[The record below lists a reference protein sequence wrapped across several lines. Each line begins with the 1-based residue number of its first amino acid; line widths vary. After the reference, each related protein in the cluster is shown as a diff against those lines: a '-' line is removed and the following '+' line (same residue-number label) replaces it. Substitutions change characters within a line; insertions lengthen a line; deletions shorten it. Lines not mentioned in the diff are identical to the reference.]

1 MAKRVQQKPRRR
13 VGLKEMGRRGLSLL
27 MAMIMVISLIQ
38 ISAFATGTNA
48 VTEQA
53 EKQIEGGTTPVYY
66 TYNTETGAFGTDTTT
81 DALVQSPGGKVEI
94 SKTIA
99 ATGEENLFDI
109 TLNVKTKQEIT
120 QSTASPDAAVVL
132 VLDVSGSMGY
142 CANCGSND
150 WNYSTHY
157 YCKNGS
163 GNEYYDKDWDGDL
176 YCEYCGALRFQ
187 HEERYILDDCDEC
200 GGTQT
205 RLDSAKAAAAQFLEK
220 FAASASGEAKR
231 EVAVVTFSS
240 GASAMNFGNGT
251 YWLDVAKQE
260 NLTTVVNQING
271 LNADGGT
278 NIDGGLRVAYKLLT
292 QDTTAAMDYRNVILL
307 TDGQPT
313 YCVADSGFNGSAQ
326 LSYGSRDWEVH
337 GMGSEACPK
346 TVNYAEKV
354 ASAIRKLE
362 ANTEDKTKVQLFSV
376 YYGKAGDTMGIY
388 EEDWS
393 SITGHSYWPNSSK
406 NISNWLGSISTR
418 DAFTAENAE
427 DLNASFD
434 AIIKIIEMQTKAWT
448 VTDKMGDRIQFVSGS
463 KGSTIVVDGEDQA
476 KIYDT
481 KSNSIVWRLSLD
493 NFTQNGDWYTYTMTY
508 RVRLNNVGN
517 DFDTAKNYLTNG
529 ETKLEYSFFK
539 TQTINGVEQK
549 GPTDENGNFVYDEN
563 GNVNKG
569 MEAWTEN
576 QVLYF
581 KVPAVKGYQA
591 KLDFT
596 KVGSDNGQALTGAQF
611 TLADNSEA
619 IAWTDSTD
627 SGNDGKV
634 AFANIPSG
642 YTYTLTET
650 VAPENYNT
658 VAPITVTVKYGKL
671 TADSTAEGGAN
682 ITDGKLED
690 PAKQTYT
697 DVTITKTWQKPAGE
711 ATPDSIIVTLKQ
723 DGTAMTEYTDF
734 EIQKSACTI
743 DENGV
748 WSYTF
753 KNLPDSKPDGGSYQ
767 YTVEEKT
774 MDGWNTSY
782 GDDSLSIVNTASG
795 TTSVV
800 VAKFWTLP
808 EGMSADDQTVEVTLT
823 RDGQKL
829 TGDEYTK
836 TITGNGMVKFEN
848 LPKYNENG
856 QLYQYGA
863 EEASG
868 NYQQAKPAT
877 SDGYTITFYNTVA
890 VEKTSIS
897 GVKTWNDGGDT
908 ASRPKEITVALYK
921 DDGTEPFATTTAS
934 AATDWAYSFDN
945 LDRYEF
951 TWDEND
957 NNNNNIIAVREI
969 KYTVKEVGVD
979 GYTATISG
987 NNITNTRTGSID
999 LIVNKAW
1006 VAQGDHPADVTVQLY
1021 ANGVAFGEPVVFTDS
1036 YTFKGLSKYD
1046 ASGEEIK
1053 YSVVE
1058 TPVSGYTTSYG
1069 KMELLSEDVYAI
1081 TVTNTQNGFDPDD
1094 EVLITVTKTWQQPS
1108 TVEAQTA
1115 DFYLCIDGNRSDY
1128 SVSITGN
1135 GSTSFAPMPRYHAV
1149 RDEATGETEYVEIN
1163 YSVEEDVPSNYT
1175 VFVDEVVGPD
1185 SNGNI
1190 YYHFTNTIR
1199 GTTSLSLEKT
1209 WVQPDGMDTPMAT
1222 FEIQRSVDGTN
1233 WENAGYITLMDGK
1246 TSETRNN
1253 LDKYDANGQLY
1264 LYRVVENSVAGY
1276 SSSMTGGIQ
1285 EDGSFAFQ
1293 ATNTINQA
1301 TADITVSKTWIDGN
1315 TPNSQRPDVTIDLLQ
1330 DGVVINSVT
1339 FGWSEADGAVMATVN
1354 GASIKATVSEDGNTW
1369 SIKFM
1374 GQPLYNE
1381 NRTARYEY
1389 SVQEQNVPENYKAA
1403 VSGTTVTNQLTG
1415 TISIPVTK
1423 YWVDPGVADRPDIT
1437 LRLKGS
1443 DGSEYVM
1450 LVSDDSGA
1458 PVVTLN
1464 GVSLPITAEGN
1475 TWTFTVGNLPEY
1487 TDTGAK
1493 ITYTLSEDAVD
1504 GYTTQTVEG
1513 QPFAI
1518 KNVIEQE
1525 NGITITPV
1533 KFWENMDVEGVYTPV
1548 LPETITVALFRD
1560 GAMVDGTKQTVSVGE
1575 DGTCEFKPYEELAK
1589 YNLTTG
1595 QKYKYEVLELDAK
1608 GSPVKNGET
1617 ISFGT
1622 DNDYTV
1628 TYREMEVDTGDNYQ
1642 VVITNAFTV
1651 PAKYLWVVKTHYV
1664 HYDYNGNV
1672 IGSFNDQTE
1681 IFKETESKT
1690 VSANPADYTV
1700 RDGLTYEYDADNTG
1714 NKTQVLLEQQNYLY
1728 ELNLYYTLTDEEP
1741 TDPGDGGGG
1750 GTTYY
1755 NLVVKYLEE
1764 GTDEVLASPYT
1775 VRIAAGRSYD
1785 VTAQTQKA
1793 IDGYEISQV
1802 TGDDVTGYMNGNR
1815 EIVVYYTV
1823 DIDDGETPLDP
1834 GPGGDG
1840 DGDGTDIGDGEV
1852 PLDPGPGGD
1861 GDGTDIGDEN
1871 VPLVPATGDNL
1882 ALWVMAAV
1890 ASAAGLVYLTVAGK
1904 KREKDNT

>member
-13 VGLKEMGRRGLSLL
+13 VGLKEMGRRGLSML

-66 TYNTETGAFGTDTTT
+66 TYNTETGAFGSDTTT

-142 CANCGSND
+142 CANCGSD
-150 WNYSTHY
+150 DMDKETHY
-157 YCKNGS
+157 YCYGTS
-163 GNEYYDKDWDGDL
+163 GQEYYDGWDWNN
-176 YCEYCGALRFQ
+176 
-187 HEERYILDDCDEC
+187 DCDRCHKDISQHTAVTTVKCDDC

-205 RLDSAKAAAAQFLEK
+205 RLDAAKAAAVQFLEK

-908 ASRPKEITVALYK
+908 ASRPEEITVALYK

-951 TWDEND
+951 TRDEND
-957 NNNNNIIAVREI
+957 NNNIIAVREI

-1163 YSVEEDVPSNYT
+1163 YSVEEDGPSNYT

-1354 GASIKATVSEDGNTW
+1354 GESIKATVSEDGNTW

-1493 ITYTLSEDAVD
+1493 ITYILSEFFIDAA
-1504 GYTTQTVEG
+1504 TTETVEG

-1628 TYREMEVDTGDNYQ
+1628 TYREIEVDTGDNYQ
-1642 VVITNAFTV
+1642 VVITNTFTV

-1815 EIVVYYTV
+1815 EIIVYYTV

>member
-53 EKQIEGGTTPVYY
+53 EKQIQGGTTPVYY
-66 TYNTETGAFGTDTTT
+66 TYNTETGAFGSDTTT

-109 TLNVKTKQEIT
+109 TLNVKTQQEIT

-163 GNEYYDKDWDGDL
+163 GNEYYDGWDWNNDCDRCLKDIS
-176 YCEYCGALRFQ
+176 Q
-187 HEERYILDDCDEC
+187 HTAVTTVKCDDCS
-200 GGTQT
+200 GTQT
-205 RLDSAKAAAAQFLEK
+205 RLDAAKATAAQFLEK

-240 GASAMNFGNGT
+240 GASAMDFGNGT

-260 NLTTVVNQING
+260 NLSKVEKQINS
-271 LNADGGT
+271 LNDDGGT

-337 GMGSEACPK
+337 GMGNKACQK
-346 TVNYAEKV
+346 TVGYAERV
-354 ASAIRKLE
+354 ASAIRNLA

-388 EEDWS
+388 EEDHK
-393 SITGHSYWPNSSK
+393 GHSDRPGSK
-406 NISNWLGSISTR
+406 NIADWLGSISTR

-427 DLNASFD
+427 DLNSSFD

-448 VTDKMGDRIQFVSGS
+448 VTDKMGDRIQFVSGAN
-463 KGSTIVVDGEDQA
+463 VDGENQA
-476 KIYDT
+476 KIYDS
-481 KSNSIVWRLSLD
+481 KSNSIVWRLPLD
-493 NFTQNGDWYTYTMTY
+493 DFTQKDDWYTYTMTY
-508 RVRLNNVGN
+508 QVRLNNVGN
-517 DFDTAKNYLTNG
+517 DFDTAENYLTNG
-529 ETKLEYSFFK
+529 ETKLEYSFSK

-563 GNVNKG
+563 GEMNED
-569 MEAWTEN
+569 MEAWTKN

-611 TLADNSEA
+611 TLVDNSEA

-650 VAPENYNT
+650 AAPDNYNK
-658 VAPITVTVKYGKL
+658 VDPITVTVKYGVL
-671 TADSTAEGGAN
+671 TTDSTAEGGAN

-711 ATPDSIIVTLKQ
+711 ATPDSITVTLKQ
-723 DGTAMTEYTDF
+723 
-734 EIQKSACTI
+734 
-743 DENGV
+743 NGV
-748 WSYTF
+748 AMQGYTNVVINKTDCEVNGNTWTYTF
-753 KNLPDSKPDGGSYQ
+753 RNLPDSKPDGGSYK

-800 VAKFWTLP
+800 VTKSWTLP

-823 RDGQKL
+823 RNGDKL

-868 NYQQAKPAT
+868 NYQQAKPST

-890 VEKTSIS
+890 NEKTSIS

-908 ASRPKEITVALYK
+908 VAHDAITVELYA
-921 DDGTEPFATTTAS
+921 DGTKVDKKIVSEK
-934 AATDWAYSFDN
+934 DHWAYSFDD

-951 TWDEND
+951 TRDE
-957 NNNNNIIAVREI
+957 NNNNITAVREI
-969 KYTVKEVGVD
+969 KYEVKEVGVD

-987 NNITNTRTGSID
+987 NNITNTRTGTVD
-999 LIVNKAW
+999 LTVNKVW
-1006 VAQGDHPADVTVQLY
+1006 VSQEDHPANVTVQLC
-1021 ANGVAFGEPVVFTDS
+1021 ANGEAFGESVVFTDS
-1036 YTFKGLSKYD
+1036 YTFEGLSKYD
-1046 ASGEEIK
+1046 ASGEEIQ

-1058 TPVSGYTTSYG
+1058 TPVSGYTTSYSNV
-1069 KMELLSEDVYAI
+1069 ELVSEGTYGI
-1081 TVTNTQNGFDPDD
+1081 TVTNTQNGFNPDD
-1094 EVLITVTKTWQQPS
+1094 EVLITVTKTWKQPS

-1115 DFYLCIDGNRSDY
+1115 DFYLCIDGNRNGS

-1135 GSTSFAPMPRYHAV
+1135 GSTSFAPMPRYYAV
-1149 RDEATGETEYVEIN
+1149 RNEVTGETEYVEIN
-1163 YSVEEDVPSNYT
+1163 YSVEEDVPANYT
-1175 VFVDEVVGPD
+1175 VNQAVDYD
-1185 SNGNI
+1185 SDGNI
-1190 YYHFTNTIR
+1190 HYHFTNTIC

-1209 WVQPDGMDTPMAT
+1209 WVQPDGMGTPTVT
-1222 FEIQRSVDGTN
+1222 FTIQRSVDGTN
-1233 WENAGYITLMDGK
+1233 WENAGCITLMDGT
-1246 TSETRNN
+1246 TSKTRND
-1253 LDKYDANGQLY
+1253 LDKYNSNGQLY

-1276 SSSMTGGIQ
+1276 SSSVTDSIQ
-1285 EDGSFAFQ
+1285 ENGTFAFK

-1301 TADITVSKTWIDGN
+1301 YADITVSKTWIDGN

-1339 FGWSEADGAVMATVN
+1339 FGWSEAYGAVMATVNGAVMATVN

-1389 SVQEQNVPENYKAA
+1389 SVREQNVPEHYKAT

-1437 LRLKGS
+1437 LRLKGT
-1443 DGSEYVM
+1443 DVNEYVM
-1450 LVSDDSGA
+1450 VVSDDSGA
-1458 PVVTLN
+1458 PVVTMN
-1464 GVSLPITAEGN
+1464 GESLPITVDGN
-1475 TWTFTVGNLPEY
+1475 TWTFIVGNLPEY

-1493 ITYTLSEDAVD
+1493 ITYILSEDAVD
-1504 GYTTQTVEG
+1504 GYNTQTVEG

-1525 NGITITPV
+1525 NGITVTPV
-1533 KFWENMDVEGVYTPV
+1533 KNWANMDVEGVYTPV

-1560 GAMVDGTKQTVSVGE
+1560 GVMVDGTKRTVSVGE
-1575 DGTCEFKPYEELAK
+1575 DGTCEFKSYEGLAK

-1595 QKYKYEVLELDAK
+1595 QKYKYEVLELDAN

-1628 TYREMEVDTGDNYQ
+1628 TYRAMEVDTGDNYQ
-1642 VVITNAFTV
+1642 MVITNTFTV
-1651 PAKYLWVVKTHYV
+1651 PAKYLWLVNTYYV

-1672 IGSFNDQTE
+1672 IGSFHDQTE

-1700 RDGLTYEYDADNTG
+1700 HDGLTYAYDADNTG

-1750 GTTYY
+1750 GDTYY

-1764 GTDEVLASPYT
+1764 GTNEELAPSYT
-1775 VRIAAGRSYD
+1775 ARIAAGRSYD
-1785 VTAQTQKA
+1785 VTAQTQKV
-1793 IDGYEISQV
+1793 IDGYEFSQI
-1802 TGDDVTGYMNGNR
+1802 TG
-1815 EIVVYYTV
+1815 
-1823 DIDDGETPLDP
+1823 
-1834 GPGGDG
+1834 
-1840 DGDGTDIGDGEV
+1840 
-1852 PLDPGPGGD
+1852 
-1861 GDGTDIGDEN
+1861 
-1871 VPLVPATGDNL
+1871 
-1882 ALWVMAAV
+1882 AV
-1890 ASAAGLVYLTVAGK
+1890 ASGL
-1904 KREKDNT
+1904 

>member
-38 ISAFATGTNA
+38 ISAFADDGLTAEQRANKNA
-48 VTEQA
+48 QIVTAGETLMPENGKGNVQMTKTA
-53 EKQIEGGTTPVYY
+53 ELTDEEGK
-66 TYNTETGAFGTDTTT
+66 F
-81 DALVQSPGGKVEI
+81 LM
-94 SKTIA
+94 
-99 ATGEENLFDI
+99 
-109 TLNVKTKQEIT
+109 TLQVKTKDEIKQT
-120 QSTASPDAAVVL
+120 TTEVAPTIDVVL
-132 VLDVSGSMGY
+132 VIDNSSSMNSGG
-142 CANCGSND
+142 
-150 WNYSTHY
+150 
-157 YCKNGS
+157 
-163 GNEYYDKDWDGDL
+163 
-176 YCEYCGALRFQ
+176 
-187 HEERYILDDCDEC
+187 
-200 GGTQT
+200 
-205 RLDSAKAAAAQFLEK
+205 RLDSAKQAATQFVNSFL
-220 FAASASGEAKR
+220 GENPDGNR
-231 EVAVVTFSS
+231 NVAVVTYGKTASTKS
-240 GASAMNFGNGT
+240 GLSHDLEALRGTAKNGEWK
-251 YWLDVAKQE
+251 YDWVWVEGHWEGIFWIPGHYEWKEVWVPAAGDAYE
-260 NLTTVVNQING
+260 GGAINNITE
-271 LNADGGT
+271 LSNTGT
-278 NIDGGLRVAYKLLT
+278 NIQAGLKEAREILNGSRAEYKYVLLLSDGEPTYYYEGNQYQPVDQSQFIAVKTRYSTYQQDYIYKSFDYTDIDGDGSDTGKNHAYNTVSEALLLKEAGIEIYGVGIDLQNSAAAKYT
-292 QDTTAAMDYRNVILL
+292 MYNSVTRDEGGYESHYINCTAGSGSELAEQLNKAFEIIETNITVKTNAWIVSDTLGDDVTFAGFETDKQAGAQQQGKQLTWNLKSLAAFDHKDGDWYVYTCQYYVTLNRNAR
-307 TDGQPT
+307 DGQPHDT
-313 YCVADSGFNGSAQ
+313 N
-326 LSYGSRDWEVH
+326 
-337 GMGSEACPK
+337 
-346 TVNYAEKV
+346 KV
-354 ASAIRKLE
+354 ATLTYSF
-362 ANTEDKTKVQLFSV
+362 EDDL
-376 YYGKAGDTMGIY
+376 Y
-388 EEDWS
+388 EED
-393 SITGHSYWPNSSK
+393 
-406 NISNWLGSISTR
+406 
-418 DAFTAENAE
+418 
-427 DLNASFD
+427 
-434 AIIKIIEMQTKAWT
+434 
-448 VTDKMGDRIQFVSGS
+448 FV
-463 KGSTIVVDGEDQA
+463 
-476 KIYDT
+476 
-481 KSNSIVWRLSLD
+481 
-493 NFTQNGDWYTYTMTY
+493 
-508 RVRLNNVGN
+508 
-517 DFDTAKNYLTNG
+517 
-529 ETKLEYSFFK
+529 
-539 TQTINGVEQK
+539 
-549 GPTDENGNFVYDEN
+549 DENGVQHYAGEQ
-563 GNVNKG
+563 K
-569 MEAWTEN
+569 
-576 QVLYF
+576 LYTSEF
-581 KVPAVKGYQA
+581 AKPQVKGYRVD
-591 KLDFT
+591 LSFT
-596 KVGSDNGQALTGAQF
+596 KIGSDTKQGLPRAQF
-611 TLADNSEA
+611 TLADDSDVS
-619 IAWTDSTD
+619 AWSDSCTSD
-627 SGNDGKV
+627 NNGKV

-650 VAPENYNT
+650 AAPENYNK
-658 VAPITVTVKYGKL
+658 VDPITVTVKYGKL
-671 TADSTAEGGAN
+671 TTDSTAEGGAN

-711 ATPDSIIVTLKQ
+711 ATPDSITVTLKQ
-723 DGTAMTEYTDF
+723 DNREYKTVKLTPGVDGCTAEGNTW
-734 EIQKSACTI
+734 K
-743 DENGV
+743 
-748 WSYTF
+748 YTF
-753 KNLPDSKPDGGSYQ
+753 EDLPKTDLSTGKDYA
-767 YTVEEKT
+767 YTVEEAAV
-774 MDGWNTSY
+774 DGYTTTYSEDGLN
-782 GDDSLSIVNTASG
+782 IVNTASG
-795 TTSVV
+795 KTIVV
-800 VAKFWTLP
+800 VEKKWILP
-808 EGMSADDQTVEVTLT
+808 EGMNTDDMAITVTLT
-823 RDGQKL
+823 QNGEKM
-829 TGDEYTK
+829 TGEDYKK
-836 TITGNGMVKFEN
+836 TICGDNSVTFGNLE
-848 LPKYNENG
+848 KYDENG
-856 QLYQYGA
+856 QLYTYDVV
-863 EEASG
+863 ESG
-868 NYQQAKPAT
+868 NSYTPVSKNINT
-877 SDGYTITFYNTVA
+877 SAGYTQISLVNTVA
-890 VEKTSIS
+890 YEVTNIS

-908 ASRPKEITVALYK
+908 VAHDAITVELYA
-921 DDGTEPFATTTAS
+921 DGTKVDEKIVS
-934 AATDWAYSFDN
+934 EEDHWAYSFDN

-951 TWDEND
+951 TRDE
-957 NNNNNIIAVREI
+957 NNNNNITAVREI

-987 NNITNTRTGSID
+987 NNITNTRTGYID
-999 LIVNKAW
+999 LIIYKNW
-1006 VAQGDHPADVTVQLY
+1006 VAESVPNEEVTVKLY
-1021 ANGVAFGEPVVFTDS
+1021 ADGVDTGKSATFNDS
-1036 YTFKGLSKYD
+1036 YTFEDLNKYD
-1046 ASGEEIK
+1046 ASGEEIQ

-1115 DFYLCIDGNRSDY
+1115 DFYLCIDGKRSDY

-1642 VVITNAFTV
+1642 VVITNTFTV

-1775 VRIAAGRSYD
+1775 ARIAAGRSYD

-1815 EIVVYYTV
+1815 EIIVYYTV

>member
-66 TYNTETGAFGTDTTT
+66 TYNAETGAFGTDTTT

-187 HEERYILDDCDEC
+187 HEKRYILDDCDEC

-205 RLDSAKAAAAQFLEK
+205 RLDAAKATAAQFLEK

-240 GASAMNFGNGT
+240 GANAMNFGNGT

-271 LNADGGT
+271 LSDDGGT
-278 NIDGGLRVAYKLLT
+278 NIDGGLRVAYSLLT

-307 TDGQPT
+307 TDGEPT

-326 LSYGSRDWEVH
+326 LSYGGSDWDVH
-337 GMGSEACPK
+337 GMGNKACQK
-346 TVNYAEKV
+346 TVGYAERV
-354 ASAIRKLE
+354 ASAIRNLA

-376 YYGKAGDTMGIY
+376 YYGKAGDTMNVYREGGWGTHPSVA
-388 EEDWS
+388 ER
-393 SITGHSYWPNSSK
+393 NK

-427 DLNASFD
+427 DLNSSFD

-448 VTDKMGDRIQFVSGS
+448 VTDKMGDRIQFVSGAN
-463 KGSTIVVDGEDQA
+463 VDGENQA
-476 KIYDT
+476 KIYDS
-481 KSNSIVWRLSLD
+481 KSNSIVWRLPMD
-493 NFTQNGDWYTYTMTY
+493 VPTIDGEWHTYTMTY
-508 RVRLNNVGN
+508 RVRLNNVGD
-517 DFDTAKNYLTNG
+517 DFDTQKNYLTNG
-529 ETKLEYSFFK
+529 ETKLEYSFFA

-549 GPTDENGNFVYDEN
+549 GPTDEEGKFVYDQN
-563 GNVNKG
+563 GNVNPG
-569 MEAWTEN
+569 MESWTKN

-591 KLDFT
+591 DLSFT
-596 KVGSDNGQALTGAQF
+596 KIGSDTQAGLMGAQF
-611 TLADNSEA
+611 TLADNSDA
-619 IAWTDSTD
+619 IAWTDSTA
-627 SGNDGKV
+627 SGNDGQV

-650 VAPENYNT
+650 EAPKNYNK
-658 VAPITVTVKYGKL
+658 VDPITVTVKYGKL

-682 ITDGKLED
+682 ITNGKLED
-690 PAKQTYT
+690 PSKQTYT

-734 EIQKSACTI
+734 EIQKSDCTI

-753 KNLPDSKPDGGSYQ
+753 KNLPDSKPDGGTYK

-1276 SSSMTGGIQ
+1276 SSIMTGGIQ

-1389 SVQEQNVPENYKAA
+1389 SVQEQNVPENYKAN

-1642 VVITNAFTV
+1642 VVITNTFTV

-1815 EIVVYYTV
+1815 EIIVYYTV

>member
-13 VGLKEMGRRGLSLL
+13 VGLKEMGRRGLSML

-66 TYNTETGAFGTDTTT
+66 TYNTETGAFGSDTTT

-142 CANCGSND
+142 CANCGSD
-150 WNYSTHY
+150 DMDKETHY
-157 YCKNGS
+157 YCYGTS
-163 GNEYYDKDWDGDL
+163 GQEYYDGWDWNN
-176 YCEYCGALRFQ
+176 
-187 HEERYILDDCDEC
+187 DCDRCHKDISQHTAVTTVKCDDC

-205 RLDSAKAAAAQFLEK
+205 RLDAAKAAAAQFLEK

-260 NLTTVVNQING
+260 NLTTVVNRING

-650 VAPENYNT
+650 AAPENYNK
-658 VAPITVTVKYGKL
+658 VDPITVTVKYGKL
-671 TADSTAEGGAN
+671 TTDSTAEGGAN

-711 ATPDSIIVTLKQ
+711 ATPDSITVTLKQ

-734 EIQKSACTI
+734 EIQKSDCTI

-908 ASRPKEITVALYK
+908 ASRPEEITVALYK

-951 TWDEND
+951 TRDEND
-957 NNNNNIIAVREI
+957 NNNIIAVREI

-979 GYTATISG
+979 GYTATTSG

-1021 ANGVAFGEPVVFTDS
+1021 ANGVAFGESVVFTDS

-1069 KMELLSEDVYAI
+1069 KMELLSENVYAI

-1115 DFYLCIDGNRSDY
+1115 DFYLCIDGKRSDY

-1190 YYHFTNTIR
+1190 YYHFTNTIC

-1389 SVQEQNVPENYKAA
+1389 SVQEQNVPENYKAN

-1504 GYTTQTVEG
+1504 GYTTETVEG

-1642 VVITNAFTV
+1642 VVITNTFTV

-1775 VRIAAGRSYD
+1775 ARIAAGRSYD

-1815 EIVVYYTV
+1815 EIIVYYTV
-1823 DIDDGETPLDP
+1823 DIDDGET
-1834 GPGGDG
+1834 
-1840 DGDGTDIGDGEV
+1840 